1 MDAIIQARIGSTRLP
16 NKIFKSLC
24 GHPLIWHVVQ
34 RLKYSKELE
43 RIIIAT
49 TNNKNDDII
58 EDWCIKEKI
67 PCYRGSESNVLS
79 RYYDAA
85 KKYNCQ
91 NIVRIT
97 ADDPFKDPEIIDS
110 VIRMFR
116 DEQLDFAYNNLPTTF
131 PEGLDTEVFTFALLE
146 NAFFS
151 STDSFEKEHVTQFFF
166 RNLNLIKSNNFFN
179 TNDLSWMRWTI
190 DTNVDFE
197 MVSLVYNSLYK
208 ENSIFLYSDIIKYLN
223 ENPEI
228 SQMNLEVK
236 RSDMYNK
243 NAKSN

>member
-16 NKIFKSLC
+16 NKIFKKLC

-49 TNNKNDDII
+49 TTNKNDDII
-58 EDWCIKEKI
+58 EDWCLKERI

-79 RYYDAA
+79 RYYEAA
-85 KKYNCQ
+85 KKYCCQ

-110 VIRMFR
+110 VIRMFKS
-116 DEQLDFAYNNLPTTF
+116 EQLDFGYNNLPATF
-131 PEGLDTEVFTFALLE
+131 PEGLDTEVFTFSILE
-146 NAFFS
+146 KAFFS
-151 STDSFEKEHVTQFFF
+151 STDSFEQEHVTQFFF
-166 RNLNLIKSNNFFN
+166 RNLNLIKSNNLLN

-190 DTNVDFE
+190 DTNLDFE

-208 ENSIFLYSDIIKYLN
+208 ENSIFLYSDIIQYLKD
-223 ENPEI
+223 NPEI
-228 SQMNLEVK
+228 SQMNLGVK

-243 NAKSN
+243 NKESN